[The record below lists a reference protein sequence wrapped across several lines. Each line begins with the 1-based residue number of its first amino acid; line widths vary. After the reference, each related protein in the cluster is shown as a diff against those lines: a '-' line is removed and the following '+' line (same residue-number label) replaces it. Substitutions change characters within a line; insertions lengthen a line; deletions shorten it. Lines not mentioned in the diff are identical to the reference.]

1 MSSTS
6 VFVVYNVYSDLR
18 EHAEVYQICST
29 YDKAK
34 EVCDNIKFNKTLVR
48 SYIMMG
54 NLDTEF
60 ENEEDGDNMVYTVNG
75 ETNDEENEETDDEEH
90 KTDPMYLREQI
101 TSLHNQMAMLH
112 EDFDRVRCFID
123 EARSATTIAL
133 FPAIVTASS
142 HISRVWVLDR

>member
-48 SYIMMG
+48 SYIMTG
-54 NLDTEF
+54 KLDTEF

-75 ETNDEENEETDDEEH
+75 EPNDEENEETDDEEY

-112 EDFDRVRCFID
+112 EDFDRFKAQSREMCELAV
-123 EARSATTIAL
+123 TIAGNN
-133 FPAIVTASS
+133 AIVVAGLINKTP
-142 HISRVWVLDR
+142 D

>member
-34 EVCDNIKFNKTLVR
+34 EVCNNIKFSKTLVR

-54 NLDTEF
+54 KLDTEF
-60 ENEEDGDNMVYTVNG
+60 ENEEDGDNMIYTVSR
-75 ETNDEENEETDDEEH
+75 EIDDEENKADEETDDEEH
-90 KTDPMYLREQI
+90 KTDPMYLSEHI

-112 EDFDRVRCFID
+112 E
-123 EARSATTIAL
+123 
-133 FPAIVTASS
+133 
-142 HISRVWVLDR
+142 